1 MFCEW
6 LCVDQIRVG
15 RCAYRSCRRV
25 RSRHGE
31 ARVCA
36 RRARGSVGVE
46 WLLSYARQRDSESE
60 TAVRV
65 DILLRETVSI
75 IQVDECE
82 GRECAQPE

>member
-1 MFCEW
+1 M
-6 LCVDQIRVG
+6 
-15 RCAYRSCRRV
+15 
-25 RSRHGE
+25 
-31 ARVCA
+31 
-36 RRARGSVGVE
+36 GVE